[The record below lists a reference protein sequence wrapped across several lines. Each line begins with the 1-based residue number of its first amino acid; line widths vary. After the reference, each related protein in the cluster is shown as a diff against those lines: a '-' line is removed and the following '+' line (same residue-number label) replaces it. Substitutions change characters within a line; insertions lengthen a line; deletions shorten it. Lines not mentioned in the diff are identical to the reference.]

1 MSAVVSL
8 AAARS
13 HADSSGSA
21 SSAQR
26 AARTRSVARS
36 MSVHPAGS
44 AVPAR
49 AAGVS
54 ATSPAAPAAAHPG
67 WCVQHSSHG
76 CLGAPFTLP
85 GTDLR
90 VWLAAPTPGD
100 ARLVVDSP
108 GGYVEMPVVA

>member
-1 MSAVVSL
+1 
-8 AAARS
+8 
-13 HADSSGSA
+13 
-21 SSAQR
+21 
-26 AARTRSVARS
+26 

-44 AVPAR
+44 AGPAR
-49 AAGVS
+49 AAGVA
-54 ATSPAAPAAAHPG
+54 ATSPAAPAVHPD
-67 WCVQHSSHG
+67 WCVQHSAHG